1 MDDIGRVQFRP
12 GGLAKDMICR
22 IDPAWRV
29 SPNAGAAR
37 VAQRDL
43 ERYYALLRYALAT
56 VASDLT
62 LAEARWVV
70 AAHWSMLFDETAE
83 IAAAML
89 PSQLRD
95 FADDPEGRSAAAA
108 WRIDPEV
115 LIRRVRD
122 WSMLQRAAVI
132 DAIERLRCRAHAGA
146 ADGDDDDDGSVGGDA
161 TLDDLIIAVGLA
173 RLPS

>member
-1 MDDIGRVQFRP
+1 MNEIDRVQFRP
-12 GGLAKDMICR
+12 GDLEDQLLRR
-22 IDPAWRV
+22 IDPAWGV

-43 ERYYALLRYALAT
+43 ARYYALLRYALAT

-70 AAHWSMLFDETAE
+70 AAHWSTIFDETAE
-83 IAAAML
+83 IAAAVQ
-89 PSQLRD
+89 PTQLRD
-95 FADDPEGRSAAAA
+95 IAADPEGRSAAAA
-108 WRIDPEV
+108 WRIDPEA
-115 LIRRVRD
+115 LIRRVQD

-146 ADGDDDDDGSVGGDA
+146 ADGDDDDDGSAGGDA
-161 TLDDLIIAVGLA
+161 TIDDLIVAVGLA
-173 RLPS
+173 RLPT

>member
-1 MDDIGRVQFRP
+1 MDDVGRVQFRP

-22 IDPAWRV
+22 IDPAWGV

-70 AAHWSMLFDETAE
+70 AAHWSTLFDETAE
-83 IAAAML
+83 ISAAML
-89 PSQLRD
+89 PSQLHD

-108 WRIDPEV
+108 WRIDPEA
-115 LIRRVRD
+115 LIRRVQD

-146 ADGDDDDDGSVGGDA
+146 ADDDDGDDGSAGGDA

-173 RLPS
+173 RLPT

>member
-1 MDDIGRVQFRP
+1 MDDVGRVQFRP

-22 IDPAWRV
+22 IDPAWGV

-70 AAHWSMLFDETAE
+70 AAHWSTLFDETAE
-83 IAAAML
+83 IAAAVM

-95 FADDPEGRSAAAA
+95 FADDPEGRSTAAA
-108 WRIDPEV
+108 WRIDPEALHARV
-115 LIRRVRD
+115 SAWSLTRR
-122 WSMLQRAAVI
+122 MAVI

-146 ADGDDDDDGSVGGDA
+146 ADGDDGDDGSAGGDA